1 MPTPRPPAGPDALRI
16 TIIIPNLNQG
26 LYLERAICSVLDQ
39 GYDHLELI
47 VMDGGSTDGSL
58 EIIAA
63 YEEDLA
69 HWQSMWD
76 SGPAEAINTAVSWA
90 TGDVIGILDADD
102 VYLPCALHDVARTMA
117 DASWGVGHAHRV
129 DADDQVLGE
138 LRADAPQSL
147 ARQLLSDGAPAC
159 GSATFYRT
167 SVLKSAGGFDS
178 QLRLGYPFEM
188 HCRLQA
194 AGETPTV
201 IPARVAAVRDHQES
215 LTAVHGV
222 ACGREFVDAAERHAS
237 PLPPAQRYMLWRS
250 CDERRRIYAAAA
262 RESRHDADRRALWQ
276 QLLRRP
282 WWLTRDDYRRKVLAA
297 IGEGGVES
305 VGTPH
310 QEDRHAA

>member
-1 MPTPRPPAGPDALRI
+1 MSNPQSPAAPRL

-39 GYDHLELI
+39 GYDNLELI
-47 VMDGGSTDGSL
+47 VMDGGSTDESL

-102 VYLPCALHDVARTMA
+102 VYLPCALHDVAKAMA
-117 DASWGVGHAHRV
+117 DANWGVGHAHRV
-129 DADDQVLGE
+129 DADDHVLGE
-138 LRADAPQSL
+138 LRADAPQTL
-147 ARQLLSDGAPAC
+147 ARQLLRDDAPAC

-167 SVLKSAGGFDS
+167 SALKAAGCFDS
-178 QLRLGYPFEM
+178 QLRLGYRFEM

-194 AGETPTV
+194 TGETPAV
-201 IPARVAAVRDHQES
+201 IPARIAAVRDHADS
-215 LTAVHGV
+215 LTAKHSV
-222 ACGREFVDAAERHAS
+222 ACGREFVDAAERHAGQ
-237 PLPPAQRYMLWRS
+237 LPPAQRYVLWRS
-250 CDERRRIYAAAA
+250 CDERRRIYDAAA
-262 RESRHDADRRALWQ
+262 RESVQNADRRALWQ

-297 IGEGGVES
+297 IGEAGVPS
-305 VGTPH
+305 LGTPS
-310 QEDRHAA
+310 QQDRRAA